1 MIFNLYPWL
10 QEAAGGP
17 DYGSLEPGADST
29 PAAAVSSQ
37 LLTWA
42 RQLSNFLG
50 SPQTHANSQQQTS
63 PVTANGGSI
72 LHQKGPSPAE
82 TEGEQSTGVG
92 AASADLFAFDMSSFG
107 GSAAV
112 ASSEAL
118 PSSTV
123 AAKDPFAFD
132 LGAFGMSGGFGGN
145 NDAAAVGSGGSQSHE
160 GRDNSA
166 LAAAADAYAF
176 DAGAFGMPGGTQAN
190 ASTINEDAS
199 ANKQGSE
206 TQEGQRAASS
216 ADPFAFSMDAFGVGS
231 SSHLNMEEGD
241 SSSDPYAIDRG
252 DTGDTSS
259 GHQNVAAAASVA
271 DPFAFDPTSF
281 GMEAATE
288 PQFQSSRA
296 EAPAGNKS
304 GSDQF
309 PAEAPS
315 QSAASGRVAAAADPF
330 AFDMGAFGMGG
341 FAAADSAADDTGN
354 DPFASDR
361 HAEVTQSPSAGASDI
376 LSGTLD
382 PAAFGMGAAEAVV
395 SGESGFERSR
405 AAPDQSSGAGN
416 ADRAQRSSQLDAS
429 TSYSGGV
436 TKDAKKDSAQR
447 RRGMHAKLETPVRE
461 TYTPLSTAE
470 LQNLQRLL
478 SLAAGLPSQDTD
490 PGAALHTLLSFS
502 AYLFM
507 PLLSCWYRKCAS
519 QNGPGLADQVL

>member
-1 MIFNLYPWL
+1 M

-17 DYGSLEPGADST
+17 DYSTLEPDADSR
-29 PAAAVSSQ
+29 PAAAVSAQ

-42 RQLSNFLG
+42 RQLSNFL
-50 SPQTHANSQQQTS
+50 SNPQTHANSQQQS
-63 PVTANGGSI
+63 SRATANGGSI
-72 LHQKGPSPAE
+72 VPR
-82 TEGEQSTGVG
+82 EGRSSAQVQGQTPTSAS
-92 AASADLFAFDMSSFG
+92 AASVDPFAFNMSSFG
-107 GSAAV
+107 GSAGFGTDA
-112 ASSEAL
+112 
-118 PSSTV
+118 PSS
-123 AAKDPFAFD
+123 AAAAAQDPFAFNM
-132 LGAFGMSGGFGGN
+132 GAFGIPSALG
-145 NDAAAVGSGGSQSHE
+145 DSYEATAVDSASSMSHE

-206 TQEGQRAASS
+206 TREGQRAASS

-231 SSHLNMEEGD
+231 SSHLNMEEDD
-241 SSSDPYAIDRG
+241 SSSDLYAADR
-252 DTGDTSS
+252 DDKGDTSS
-259 GHQNVAAAASVA
+259 GHQNLAAAASVA

-288 PQFQSSRA
+288 PQSQSSRA
-296 EAPAGNKS
+296 EAPVSDKS
-304 GSDQF
+304 GSDQVS
-309 PAEAPS
+309 AEAPS

-361 HAEVTQSPSAGASDI
+361 HAEVPQSPSAGASDI

-395 SGESGFERSR
+395 SGKSGFERCR

-436 TKDAKKDSAQR
+436 TKDAKTGSAQR
-447 RRGMHAKLETPVRE
+447 SRGMHAKLEAPVRE
-461 TYTPLSTAE
+461 TYTLSTVE
-470 LQNLQRLL
+470 LQDLQRLL
-478 SLAAGLPSQDTD
+478 SLAAGLPSQDTE
-490 PGAALHTLLSFS
+490 PGAALHILLYF
-502 AYLFM
+502 
-507 PLLSCWYRKCAS
+507 
-519 QNGPGLADQVL
+519 